1 LELSPHTRIAVLV
14 PCLNEEAS
22 IGSVINA
29 FKSAI
34 PECEIFVF
42 DNNSTDKTAQIASQ
56 AGAHVRAV
64 LAPGK
69 GHVVRRMFAD
79 VDADIYVMVDGD
91 ATYDASAAP
100 AMIGRL
106 IEEGLDMVVGCRVET
121 EESVYRAGH
130 RFGNSLLTACVS
142 IVFGS
147 TFTDMLSGYRVF
159 SRRYVKSFPANS
171 EGFEIETELA
181 VHALEQSMP
190 VAEMQTHYFSRPEGS
205 ESKLR
210 TYRDGVRIMLT
221 IARLFETERP
231 FAFFSILAIL
241 CAVASVLLALPIIGT
256 FLETGLV
263 PRLPTAVLCAALV
276 LLATILLVCGIILD
290 SVSSGRREAKR
301 LAYLSI
307 PGTGRPRAP

>member
-1 LELSPHTRIAVLV
+1 LELTSHTRIAVLV
-14 PCLNEEAS
+14 PCLNEGAS
-22 IGSVINA
+22 IGSVVGA
-29 FKSAI
+29 FKGAI
-34 PECEIFVF
+34 PECEIYVF
-42 DNNSTDKTAQIASQ
+42 DNNSTDDTAHIASQ
-56 AGAHVRAV
+56 AGAHVRTVNA
-64 LAPGK
+64 AGK

-79 VDADIYVMVDGD
+79 IDADIYLMVDGD

-100 AMIGRL
+100 AMVRQL
-106 IEEGLDMVVGCRVET
+106 IDEGLDMVVACRIET
-121 EESVYRAGH
+121 EQNVYRRGH
-130 RFGNSLLTACVS
+130 RLGNSLLTSCVS
-142 IVFGS
+142 FVFGN

-171 EGFEIETELA
+171 TGFEIETELT

-190 VAEMQTHYFSRPEGS
+190 VAETQTHYFARPEGS

-210 TYRDGVRIMLT
+210 TYRDGVRILLT
-221 IARLFETERP
+221 IARLFETEKP

-241 CAVASVLLALPIIGT
+241 CTASSLLLALPILGT
-256 FLETGLV
+256 YLETGLV

-307 PGTGRPRAP
+307 PGIGRSGAR